1 MNTQITVKNLSKLY
15 GKNETV
21 VKALYDCN
29 VVFEKGEFTA
39 IIGASGSG
47 KSTLL
52 NLLGGLETA
61 DSGHVYYDN
70 MDILALNDSKLSEF
84 RRQNI
89 GFVFQFFNLIPEL
102 TAYENIVLPIM
113 MAHQKP
119 EKEYLNHVIE
129 ILGLSERLH
138 HYPTQLSGGQQQRV
152 AIARALITHP
162 RILLCDEPTG
172 NLDEKTGNDVIELLI
187 KLNRSENCTV
197 IIVTHNPEI
206 AKKCDRVIEIS
217 DGKIVS

>member
-1 MNTQITVKNLSKLY
+1 MSAQITVKNLSKIY
-15 GKNETV
+15 RNSETA

-29 VVFEKGEFTA
+29 ITFQKGEFTA

-61 DSGHVYYDN
+61 DSGHIYYDN
-70 MDILALNDSKLSEF
+70 IDILSLSDSKLSEF

-102 TAYENIVLPIM
+102 TVLENIMLPLM
-113 MAHQKP
+113 MAEKKP
-119 EKEYLNHVIE
+119 EKEYLNYIIE
-129 ILGLSERLH
+129 TLGIEKRLH
-138 HYPTQLSGGQQQRV
+138 HYPSQLSGGQQQRV
-152 AIARALITHP
+152 AIARALINHP

-172 NLDEKTGNDVIELLI
+172 NLDEKTGYDVIEMLT
-187 KLNRSENCTV
+187 KLNKSEDCTIV
-197 IIVTHNPEI
+197 IVTHNPKI
-206 AKKCDRVIEIS
+206 AEKCDRIIEIS
-217 DGKIVS
+217 DGKLV